1 MPFNF
6 QDIFK
11 SGFLEEVNAVPT
23 ADMALAL
30 GLAFAVGLF
39 IFYIY
44 KRCYAGVLYSA
55 SFGVTLIALTMIT
68 SLLILA
74 VTSNVVLSLGMVGA
88 LSIVRFRTA
97 IKDPS
102 DIAFLFWAI
111 AAGIVLAAG
120 FIPLAVAGSLFIGA
134 VLAGFSGFRS
144 HAQPYILVLHCAD
157 AAAETAARTA
167 AVALCGNCQI
177 YVSSYVGNGVY
188 GQDNARSITCPKPP
202 VVVMFQSGHGE
213 AAIAFKPYGGG
224 NAIGANGAQVSSVQW
239 LGNTVSWWGTDAT
252 CHMNLRDTTYHVIVL
267 MAVD

>member
-1 MPFNF
+1 MEYTTNYQLPVWAESDRILRTDFNGMTSAI
-6 QDIFK
+6 DSALK
-11 SGFLEEVNAVPT
+11 TNA
-23 ADMALAL
+23 A
-30 GLAFAVGLF
+30 
-39 IFYIY
+39 
-44 KRCYAGVLYSA
+44 
-55 SFGVTLIALTMIT
+55 
-68 SLLILA
+68 
-74 VTSNVVLSLGMVGA
+74 
-88 LSIVRFRTA
+88 A
-97 IKDPS
+97 I
-102 DIAFLFWAI
+102 
-111 AAGIVLAAG
+111 
-120 FIPLAVAGSLFIGA
+120 
-134 VLAGFSGFRS
+134 
-144 HAQPYILVLHCAD
+144 
-157 AAAETAARTA
+157 AAETAARTA